1 MYIKCVACDND
12 IMSEILKF
20 IFGFMGILFVGVLGI
35 VVSSFF
41 RLGDAPASTS
51 ATIDNVSS
59 VR

>member
-1 MYIKCVACDND
+1 
-12 IMSEILKF
+12 MSEILKF